1 MYNIVTVGIDR
12 LKILPLSYYP
22 LFSPDSS
29 LLLCRLVRILHTCT
43 ILNCQYPS
51 QLACLHHNMH
61 ISSLAYI
68 KDETLF
74 VALLALT
81 FGAYVYIYLS
91 CSLVLLR
98 DTAIIHDGCLQ
109 LYLFTPNCGDT
120 AAVQIII
127 EIPYY
132 AAESRQ
138 ALRS

>member
-1 MYNIVTVGIDR
+1 
-12 LKILPLSYYP
+12 
-22 LFSPDSS
+22 
-29 LLLCRLVRILHTCT
+29 
-43 ILNCQYPS
+43 
-51 QLACLHHNMH
+51 MH
-61 ISSLAYI
+61 ISWLAYI

-81 FGAYVYIYLS
+81 FDAYVYIYLS